1 MPRLII
7 RPNVLD
13 KIKELKGINTDDAMA
28 AIGGVSLSTYRRY
41 KDGETS
47 PSGDF
52 IARMVVSFGYSI
64 GLIVTVQ
71 ADQDNASHAA

>member
-7 RPNVLD
+7 RPDVLD
-13 KIKELKGINTDDAMA
+13 RIKDLKGIKTDEAMA

-41 KDGETS
+41 KNGDLS

-52 IARMVVSFGYSI
+52 IARMVVNLGYS
-64 GLIVTVQ
+64 LEALATVQ
-71 ADQDNASHAA
+71 ESRGSQAA